1 MTIQRQYSLPN
12 CKLVVQGLSNDTADS
27 LGRPS
32 LSVVTNVECY
42 LAGQKVALTGGR
54 TFLENL
60 AATVSDYAQSYLSG
74 IQHLIR
80 RNRHQQDGMV
90 QLQQVGHN
98 LHRLTV
104 RPEPDQPGETAEV
117 NLTTV
122 QLFDLVEALDQLFAD
137 AQTLPEM
144 VLSLKSLPKRYVTS
158 QEPVAQRAVPVVI
171 GFSSLAAVAALL
183 FMLPVPEARR
193 PETTNGASSNTST
206 EQTSNA
212 SPTPVATGSPSATA
226 SPTTNSDTTT
236 SSTTSGDTSTTASS
250 SKGVGLD
257 LADVPEIT
265 DPTELDRLT
274 VQLYD
279 KLDLAWKKT
288 PTFDGELVYRV
299 GVSPDGDI
307 VGYKYANDASLTYL
321 SDTPLADIQ
330 FASPSTSE
338 DATSEEASSDNA
350 SPTADSTDSSSDS
363 SSPSSTTKEPTAQ
376 FRVVFKSDGV
386 LEVSPWDGQPLED
399 QTTSEETTSTP

>member
-27 LGRPS
+27 MGRPL

-60 AATVSDYAQSYLSG
+60 AGAVSDYAQSYLSG

-158 QEPVAQRAVPVVI
+158 QEPVAQRAVPAVI

-183 FMLPVPEARR
+183 FMLPVPEVRR
-193 PETTNGASSNTST
+193 PETTNDASTNTST

-212 SPTPVATGSPSATA
+212 SPTPVATGSPSPTTA
-226 SPTTNSDTTT
+226 SPTNDSDTTT
-236 SSTTSGDTSTTASS
+236 STATSGTSTTASS
-250 SKGVGLD
+250 SQGAGLN
-257 LADVPEIT
+257 LADIPEIT

-299 GVSPDGDI
+299 GVNPDGDI
-307 VGYKYANDASLTYL
+307 VGYKYANDAALSYL
-321 SDTPLADIQ
+321 SDTPLADVQ
-330 FASPSTSE
+330 FASSS
-338 DATSEEASSDNA
+338 ATSEETSSDNA
-350 SPTADSTDSSSDS
+350 SPTADATDSSGDT
-363 SSPSSTTKEPTAQ
+363 SSPSSPTKEPTAQ

-386 LEVSPWDGQPLED
+386 LEVSPWDGQPIEA
-399 QTTSEETTSTP
+399 QTTDEETSSTP

>member
-12 CKLVVQGLSNDTADS
+12 CKLVVQGLSNETADS
-27 LGRPS
+27 MGRPL

-60 AATVSDYAQSYLSG
+60 AAAVSEYAQSYLSG

-80 RNRHQQDGMV
+80 RHRHQGGMV

-104 RPEPDQPGETAEV
+104 RPEPDQPGEPAEV

-158 QEPVAQRAVPVVI
+158 QEPVAQRAVPAVI

-183 FMLPVPEARR
+183 FMLPVPEVRR
-193 PETTNGASSNTST
+193 PETTNGASANTST

-212 SPTPVATGSPSATA
+212 SPTPVATGSPSPTA
-226 SPTTNSDTTT
+226 SPTPDSDTTT
-236 SSTTSGDTSTTASS
+236 STATTDTSTTASS
-250 SKGVGLD
+250 SQGAGLN
-257 LADVPEIT
+257 LADIPEIT

-299 GVSPDGDI
+299 GVNPDGDI
-307 VGYKYANDASLTYL
+307 VGYKYANDAALTYL
-321 SDTPLADIQ
+321 SDTPLADVQ
-330 FASPSTSE
+330 FASSA
-338 DATSEEASSDNA
+338 ATSEETSGDNA
-350 SPTADSTDSSSDS
+350 SPTADATDSSGDS
-363 SSPSSTTKEPTAQ
+363 SSASSTTKEPTAQ

-386 LEVSPWDGQPLED
+386 LEVSPWDGQPIDEQATD
-399 QTTSEETTSTP
+399 EETSSTP